1 VAGVDASKA
10 TCGSKTSMRTTQT
23 SLDIGGVLGTH
34 LLFSTFKG
42 ATCTLDVDLATEFG
56 TIAVDEHFRTSE
68 SSIFAVGDVI
78 GGMELTG
85 IWS

>member
-1 VAGVDASKA
+1 MASVNASKA

-23 SLDIGGVLGTH
+23 GLDIGGVLGTH

-56 TIAVDEHFRTSE
+56 AIAQHCDDVVGHFNETTVNSKVHD
-68 SSIFAVGDVI
+68 AAI
-78 GGMELTG
+78 G
-85 IWS
+85 